1 MGFYRNLFKK
11 CDNTLRDVKKAVII
25 VALMAL
31 PLVAG
36 KPDQKRDPHAI
47 GGRKVASGVN
57 FYSLEKELALGK
69 QLAEEIRK
77 QARLVEDPIVA
88 EYVNRLGQNLAR
100 NSDVTFPVTFILI
113 ESEEIGAFTLPGGF
127 MYVNTATLKLSDNES
142 ELASVIAHELGH
154 AAARHATRQ
163 ASTQKLLDLATL
175 PVAIFGGIGGY
186 ALRQLGA
193 PLALFHFSR
202 DFETEA
208 DFLGLQYLW
217 KAGYDPESSI
227 NMFERVE
234 SMERRQPG
242 AVSQLF
248 HTHPMTADRI
258 ARTQHNIGQI
268 LPNRAEYVINTSD
281 YEDIR
286 TRLLDLLEVQRAKD
300 ATAPQPPT
308 LRRPNEQLDLDERP
322 SFKP

>member
-11 CDNTLRDVKKAVII
+11 CDNTFKDVKKVVII

-36 KPDQKRDPHAI
+36 KPDQKRDPNAI
-47 GGRKVASGVN
+47 GGRKVAAGVN

-77 QARLVEDPIVA
+77 QARLVEDPIIT

-100 NSDVTFPVTFILI
+100 NSDVTFPVTFNLI

-127 MYVNTATLKLSDNES
+127 IYVNTATLKLSDNES

-258 ARTQHNIGQI
+258 ARTQHNICQI

-322 SFKP
+322 